1 MLNFDTY
8 KLFMGE
14 LLMKVA
20 IMTDENSGI
29 SPEVAKEKGI
39 FLMPMPFFINGEIKF
54 QYVDMSIKDFYD
66 ALAQNAEVS
75 TSQPSP
81 GDVMDLWNS
90 ILASG
95 YDEIVYIPMS
105 SGLSES
111 CNNAR
116 IFAGDYDGKIQVVD
130 NHRISVTMEQSVYD
144 AMKYAE
150 QGMSA
155 AQIKERLEKEA
166 YDASIYI
173 AVDTLSYLKKGGRVT
188 AAAAA
193 IGTVLNLKP
202 VLTIQGEKLDAYA
215 KERGMKKARHVMV
228 QAMLKDY
235 AERFSELEAAGEMQ
249 LALAY
254 SYVDDETLQSWVD
267 EVKEAFPNADLRI
280 SPLSLSI
287 GCHIGPGALA
297 IAACRRSI

>member
-1 MLNFDTY
+1 MYIKIRRLI
-8 KLFMGE
+8 MRI
-14 LLMKVA
+14 A

-29 SPEVAKEKGI
+29 PMEEAQARGI
-39 FLMPMPFFINGEIKF
+39 FMMKMPFFVNGELRFHGKDMTF
-54 QYVDMSIKDFYD
+54 EQFYQYLDEG
-66 ALAQNAEVS
+66 AEVS

-81 GDVMDLWNS
+81 GDVIDMWNK
-90 ILASG
+90 ILADG

-111 CNNAR
+111 CNSAKV
-116 IFAGDYDGKIQVVD
+116 FAEEFDGKVHVVD
-130 NHRISVTMEQSVYD
+130 NHRISITMEQSVYD
-144 AMKYAE
+144 AVIYAE

-155 AQIKERLEKEA
+155 KEIKERLEKEA

-215 KERGMKKARHVMV
+215 KERGMKKARHVMID
-228 QAMLKDY
+228 AMKKDL
-235 AERFSELEAAGEMQ
+235 EKRFAKLDESGEYKISIS
-249 LALAY
+249 Y
-254 SYVDDETLQSWVD
+254 SHVDDETLQSWID
-267 EVKEAFPNADLRI
+267 EVREAFPGRSI
-280 SPLSLSI
+280 GVRPLSLSI
-287 GCHIGPGALA
+287 ACHIGPGALA
-297 IAACRRSI
+297 VAGFRRAK

>member
-1 MLNFDTY
+1 MYIKIRRLI
-8 KLFMGE
+8 MRI
-14 LLMKVA
+14 A

-29 SPEVAKEKGI
+29 PMEEAQARGI
-39 FLMPMPFFINGEIKF
+39 FMMKMPFFVNGELRFHGKDMTF
-54 QYVDMSIKDFYD
+54 EQFYQYLDEG
-66 ALAQNAEVS
+66 AEVS

-81 GDVMDLWNS
+81 GDVIDMWNK
-90 ILASG
+90 ILADG

-111 CNNAR
+111 CNSAKV
-116 IFAGDYDGKIQVVD
+116 FAEEFDGKVHVVD
-130 NHRISVTMEQSVYD
+130 NHRISITMEQSVYD
-144 AMKYAE
+144 AVIYAE

-155 AQIKERLEKEA
+155 KEIKERLEKEA

-215 KERGMKKARHVMV
+215 KERGMKKARHVMID
-228 QAMLKDY
+228 AMKKDLEKRF
-235 AERFSELEAAGEMQ
+235 AELDESGEYKISIS
-249 LALAY
+249 Y
-254 SYVDDETLQSWVD
+254 SHVDDETLQSWID
-267 EVKEAFPNADLRI
+267 EVREAFPGRSIGAR
-280 SPLSLSI
+280 PLSLSI
-287 GCHIGPGALA
+287 ACHIGPGALA
-297 IAACRRSI
+297 VAGFRRAK

>member
-1 MLNFDTY
+1 MY
-8 KLFMGE
+8 
-14 LLMKVA
+14 MKIRRLIMRIA

-29 SPEVAKEKGI
+29 PMEEAQARGI
-39 FLMPMPFFINGEIKF
+39 FMMKMPFFVNGELRFHGKDMTF
-54 QYVDMSIKDFYD
+54 EQFYQYLDEG
-66 ALAQNAEVS
+66 AEVS

-81 GDVMDLWNS
+81 GDVIDMWNK
-90 ILASG
+90 ILADG

-111 CNNAR
+111 CNSAKV
-116 IFAGDYDGKIQVVD
+116 FAEEFDGKVHVVD
-130 NHRISVTMEQSVYD
+130 NHRISITMEQSVYD
-144 AMKYAE
+144 AVIYAE

-155 AQIKERLEKEA
+155 KEIKERLEKEA

-215 KERGMKKARHVMV
+215 KERGMKKARHVMID
-228 QAMLKDY
+228 AMKKDL
-235 AERFSELEAAGEMQ
+235 EKRFAKLDESGEYKISIS
-249 LALAY
+249 Y
-254 SYVDDETLQSWVD
+254 SHVDDETLQSWID
-267 EVKEAFPNADLRI
+267 EVKEAFPGRSIGAR
-280 SPLSLSI
+280 PLSLSI
-287 GCHIGPGALA
+287 ACHIGPGALA
-297 IAACRRSI
+297 VAGFRRAK

>member
-1 MLNFDTY
+1 MRT
-8 KLFMGE
+8 
-14 LLMKVA
+14 A

-29 SPEVAKEKGI
+29 PMEEAAERGI
-39 FLMPMPFFINGEIKF
+39 FMMKMPFFVNGELRFYGK
-54 QYVDMSIKDFYD
+54 DMTFEQFYQFLEEGAD
-66 ALAQNAEVS
+66 VS

-81 GDVMDLWNS
+81 GDIIDMWNK
-90 ILASG
+90 ILADG

-111 CNNAR
+111 CNSAKV
-116 IFAGDYDGKIQVVD
+116 FAEEFDDKVQVVD
-130 NHRISVTMEQSVYD
+130 NHRISLTMEQSVYD
-144 AMKYAE
+144 AVIYAK
-150 QGMSA
+150 QGMGA
-155 AQIKERLEKEA
+155 KEIRERLEKEA

-228 QAMLKDY
+228 SAMKKDLQNRFTELD
-235 AERFSELEAAGEMQ
+235 ERGEFRIDI
-249 LALAY
+249 AY
-254 SYVDDETLQSWVD
+254 SNVDEETLQSWVD
-267 EVKEAFPNADLRI
+267 EIKEAFPDRDI
-280 SPLSLSI
+280 RVRPLSLSI
-287 GCHIGPGALA
+287 ACHIGPGALA
-297 IAACRRSI
+297 VAGCRMAK

>member
-1 MLNFDTY
+1 MYIKIRRLI
-8 KLFMGE
+8 MRI
-14 LLMKVA
+14 A

-29 SPEVAKEKGI
+29 PMEEARARGI
-39 FLMPMPFFINGEIKF
+39 FMMKMPFFVNGELRFHGKDMTF
-54 QYVDMSIKDFYD
+54 EQFYQYLDEG
-66 ALAQNAEVS
+66 AEVS

-81 GDVMDLWNS
+81 GDVIDMWNK
-90 ILASG
+90 ILADG

-111 CNNAR
+111 CNSAKV
-116 IFAGDYDGKIQVVD
+116 FAEEFDGKVHVVD
-130 NHRISVTMEQSVYD
+130 NHRISITMEQSVYD
-144 AMKYAE
+144 AVIYAE

-155 AQIKERLEKEA
+155 KEIKERLEKEA

-215 KERGMKKARHVMV
+215 KERGMKKARHVMID
-228 QAMLKDY
+228 AMKKDLEKRF
-235 AERFSELEAAGEMQ
+235 AELDESGEYKISIS
-249 LALAY
+249 Y
-254 SYVDDETLQSWVD
+254 SHVDDETLQSWID
-267 EVKEAFPNADLRI
+267 EVREAFPGRSIGAR
-280 SPLSLSI
+280 PLSLSI
-287 GCHIGPGALA
+287 ACHIGPGALA
-297 IAACRRSI
+297 VAGFRRAK

>member
-1 MLNFDTY
+1 MYIKIRRLI
-8 KLFMGE
+8 MRI
-14 LLMKVA
+14 A

-29 SPEVAKEKGI
+29 PMEEAQARGI
-39 FLMPMPFFINGEIKF
+39 FMMKMPFFVNGELRFHGKDMTF
-54 QYVDMSIKDFYD
+54 EQFYQYLDEG
-66 ALAQNAEVS
+66 AEVS

-81 GDVMDLWNS
+81 GDVIDMWNK
-90 ILASG
+90 ILADG

-111 CNNAR
+111 CNSAKV
-116 IFAGDYDGKIQVVD
+116 FAEEFDGKVHVVD
-130 NHRISVTMEQSVYD
+130 NHRISITMEQSVYD
-144 AMKYAE
+144 AVIYAE

-155 AQIKERLEKEA
+155 KEIKERLEKEA

-215 KERGMKKARHVMV
+215 KERGMKKARHVMID
-228 QAMLKDY
+228 AMKKDL
-235 AERFSELEAAGEMQ
+235 EKRFAKLDEDGEYKISIS
-249 LALAY
+249 Y
-254 SYVDDETLQSWVD
+254 SHVDDETLQSWID
-267 EVKEAFPNADLRI
+267 EVREAFPGRSI
-280 SPLSLSI
+280 GVRPLSLSI
-287 GCHIGPGALA
+287 ACHIGPGALA
-297 IAACRRSI
+297 VAGFRRAK

>member
-1 MLNFDTY
+1 
-8 KLFMGE
+8 
-14 LLMKVA
+14 MKVA

-54 QYVDMSIKDFYD
+54 QYVDMSLKDFYD

-90 ILASG
+90 ILDSG

-280 SPLSLSI
+280 APLSLSI